1 MAPEKLM
8 HVEQDHQIVLARL
21 EKYLRQGQQCAFAAQ
36 DPCALHAFKVEKLG
50 WLARG
55 LAEEH
60 RLMLGRL
67 ARAGE
72 AEGCARLVCAWLD
85 GDGGVVGRY
94 DALLAGCADLLFDS
108 GMVRY
113 QMRPRSEFLICVLQL
128 YTKLELLCGVL
139 AHDGLAQLLRN
150 FECTFVTR
158 WNRTNMSLLRFDEV
172 VDVLAVDAPFVSPPL
187 FSLDNVVK
195 RDFFELTLPKFGYT
209 QLLVEVF
216 QLDTGEIAIFKVNSE
231 RLPYRGDQGKRL
243 LKQITS
249 SGEPLTSIG
258 RSLLFSTF
266 RKSDLTVLE
275 EMPSAMH
282 LTTRIDSDVHM
293 ILRAVYQFEWDTFW
307 RCTLHTMFS
316 ASAPSLGGIAA
327 IASARRISH
336 PPQNFKIKHQKLAET
351 LCCGTLGL
359 GLQLQSSRP
368 STSERHIQ
376 HSGSESSIQTSLP
389 PPLPRVSSQP
399 WPSVPEESGEDSQ
412 SSSGYDNTPQQLQL
426 FELEDSVSTRGSQND
441 SALPLV
447 ELAGSKRTD
456 SGSVMLRY
464 PSFRSSIASSL
475 QLRSPSPQS
484 EDPASEGS
492 ATKRSQL
499 DISTRNAD
507 HDDFEE
513 SFASHKPENM
523 KRRNVYLLQ
532 FLNHM
537 RPAS

>member
-21 EKYLRQGQQCAFAAQ
+21 EKYLRLGQQCALAVQ
-36 DPCALHAFKVEKLG
+36 DPCVLHAFKVEKLG

-60 RLMLGRL
+60 RLMLSRL

-72 AEGCARLVCAWLD
+72 AGGCAELVCAWLD
-85 GDGGVVGRY
+85 GEGGVVGRY
-94 DALLAGCADLLFDS
+94 GALLVGCADLLFES

-128 YTKLELLCGVL
+128 YTKLEVLCGAL
-139 AHDGLAQLLRN
+139 AHDGLAQQLQN
-150 FECTFVTR
+150 FEEAFVAR
-158 WNRTNMSLLRFDEV
+158 WNRKNMSLLLFDEV

-216 QLDTGEIAIFKVNSE
+216 QLDTGEIAIFRVNSE
-231 RLPYRGDQGKRL
+231 RLPYRADQGKRL
-243 LKQITS
+243 LRQITS
-249 SGEPLTSIG
+249 CGEPLTCIG

-293 ILRAVYQFEWDTFW
+293 VLRAVYQFEWDTFW

-316 ASAPSLGGIAA
+316 ASPPSLGGIAA

-351 LCCGTLGL
+351 LCCGTQGL
-359 GLQLQSSRP
+359 GLQLQPSRP
-368 STSERHIQ
+368 TTHERQ
-376 HSGSESSIQTSLP
+376 LQDAGSDCSMQTSLLP
-389 PPLPRVSSQP
+389 PAPKLLSHA
-399 WPSVPEESGEDSQ
+399 WTAVPEESGEDSQ

-426 FELEDSVSTRGSQND
+426 FELEDSTSTRGSQND
-441 SALPLV
+441 SSLRLL
-447 ELAGSKRTD
+447 ELADSKRTD
-456 SGSVMLRY
+456 SGSLVLQY

-475 QLRSPSPQS
+475 HLRSPSPHS
-484 EDPASEGS
+484 EDTASEGS
-492 ATKRSQL
+492 ARKRPQP
-499 DISTRNAD
+499 DNGTRNAE

-523 KRRNVYLLQ
+523 KRRNAYLLQ